1 LRLFLD
7 ANVLFAAA
15 YSPDGRSAA
24 LFALAGEE
32 LCSLSSS
39 RHAIDEAARNLAIK
53 VPERMPALVRLLA
66 RIEVVPEAD
75 PRLVAWAADLG
86 LPANDAP
93 ILAAAVASQLDL
105 LVTGDRTHFGHI
117 FGRTFGSV
125 TVLPLGDA
133 LARVLGSDSSR

>member
-1 LRLFLD
+1 LRLFVD

-15 YSPDGRSAA
+15 YSPKGRSAA
-24 LFALAGEE
+24 LFALAGEG
-32 LCSLSSS
+32 LCSLASS
-39 RHAIDEAARNLAIK
+39 RHAIDEAARNLALK
-53 VPERMPALVRLLA
+53 APDTMPAFERLLA
-66 RIEVVPEAD
+66 LLEVVPEAD

-105 LVTGDRTHFGHI
+105 LVTGDRTHFGHM

-133 LARVLGSDSSR
+133 LARVLEADASR

>member
-1 LRLFLD
+1 MQLFLD

-15 YSPDGRSAA
+15 YSPEGRSAA
-24 LFALAGEE
+24 FFSFAGEGV
-32 LCSLSSS
+32 CSLASS
-39 RHAIDEAARNLAIK
+39 RHAIDEAARNLALK
-53 VPERMPALVRLLA
+53 APDTMPEFERLLTLL
-66 RIEVVPEAD
+66 EVVPEAD
-75 PRLVAWAADLG
+75 PRLVACAADLG

>member
-15 YSPDGRSAA
+15 YSPGGRSAA

-53 VPERMPALVRLLA
+53 VPERMPALVRLVALLD
-66 RIEVVPEAD
+66 VVPEAD
-75 PRLVAWAADLG
+75 WRLVAWSTDLG

-93 ILAAAVASQLDL
+93 ILAAAVAAEADL
-105 LVTGDRTHFGHI
+105 LVTGDRTHFGHL
-117 FGRTFGSV
+117 FGATVGRI
-125 TVLPLGDA
+125 TVLAPGDA
-133 LARVLGSDSSR
+133 LARVLEVKPGR

>member
-24 LFALAGEE
+24 LFALACEE

-53 VPERMPALVRLLA
+53 VPERMPALVRFLA
-66 RIEVVPEAD
+66 LVDVVPEAD
-75 PRLVAWAADLG
+75 PRLVAWSADLG

-93 ILAAAVASQLDL
+93 ILAAAVASQVDL
-105 LVTGDRTHFGHI
+105 LVTGDRTHFGHL
-117 FGRTFGSV
+117 FGRSIGSV
-125 TVLPLGDA
+125 TVTVPRDA
-133 LARVLGSDSSR
+133 LATVLDDGRNR